1 MIESKSKIASLE
13 ESNAYI
19 QKILNSMKLFLDCLH
34 FPIAIINVEG
44 RYVYYNEE
52 SAEIDGCSREFALGN
67 LLLNVYKKMRPE
79 ESTMLQSLQTGRC
92 YSSHEQNYFNARGKL
107 LNYMHTTPPPFQ
119 SNWANGWRYRNW
131 LGCFADYQT
140 AKSDS
145 ASH

>member
-67 LLLNVYKKMRPE
+67 LLLNVYAQKKA
-79 ESTMLQSLQTGRC
+79 LC
-92 YSSHEQNYFNARGKL
+92 CN
-107 LNYMHTTPPPFQ
+107 
-119 SNWANGWRYRNW
+119 RYRLVDAIPRMNKITLMREENCSTTCIQPLPFSIK
-131 LGCFADYQT
+131 LGKRLAL
-140 AKSDS
+140 
-145 ASH
+145 

>member
-1 MIESKSKIASLE
+1 MDMCFRGPSLLMIESKSKIASLE

-107 LNYMHTTPPPFQ
+107 LNYIHTTTPLFNQRLAP
-119 SNWANGWRYRNW
+119 
-131 LGCFADYQT
+131 
-140 AKSDS
+140 
-145 ASH
+145 